1 MIQLQDLEKVAR
13 ALGGVIVRESDVDGK
28 ARFSL
33 YTVTYHEPVLLN
45 EPYDMI
51 QGYLAALL
59 IPIQTDHVL
68 PFKKIF
74 YREGG
79 CVHA

>member
-1 MIQLQDLEKVAR
+1 MIPLHNLKEVAH
-13 ALGGVIVRESDVDGK
+13 ALGGVIVREPDVDGE

-45 EPYDMI
+45 EPHDMI

-59 IPIQTDHVL
+59 IPIRTDRVL